1 MLSTPDA
8 VANKSERSTIVGNEL
23 NMDADPGG
31 IRLVP
36 VDDDDDDDD
45 SLFAVCCVVDDDDDG
60 CGSCVLNVS
69 SLGKL
74 LFSSVNLLS

>member
-45 SLFAVCCVVDDDDDG
+45 SLFAVCSVVDDDG

-74 LFSSVNLLS
+74 LFSSVDLLS